1 MQAQQF
7 TWGTR
12 GPDFT
17 PLTVAPDVAFMR
29 TLLVNL
35 FFVGNAEGWVL
46 VDAGVGG
53 GATAKR
59 VISAAEALFGEGARP
74 EAIVLTHGHFDH
86 VGALKELAEA
96 WDVPVYAHR
105 LELPYITGRSS
116 YPPPDPGV
124 GGGAMAL
131 LSFAYPRGP
140 VDVGARALPLP
151 ADGSVPGMPGWRWV
165 ESPGHTPGHV
175 SLFREA
181 DRFLIAGDA
190 VVTTKQESALAVLT
204 QREEVHG
211 PPMYYTTD
219 WRAAR
224 RSVERLAALEP
235 EIVATG
241 HGVPLRGAEA
251 GAAQIDLAAGF
262 EALAMP
268 TTGRYVGTPA
278 RANED
283 GVTYVPPA
291 PPNELPRILI
301 GAAAA
306 IVVGL
311 AVVKLIRP
319 RLQRRHDTALLAA
332 GDGRPRDDA
341 ELLPHHIAIA

>member
-1 MQAQQF
+1 
-7 TWGTR
+7 
-12 GPDFT
+12 
-17 PLTVAPDVAFMR
+17 
-29 TLLVNL
+29 
-35 FFVGNAEGWVL
+35 
-46 VDAGVGG
+46 
-53 GATAKR
+53 
-59 VISAAEALFGEGARP
+59 
-74 EAIVLTHGHFDH
+74 
-86 VGALKELAEA
+86 
-96 WDVPVYAHR
+96 
-105 LELPYITGRSS
+105 
-116 YPPPDPGV
+116 
-124 GGGAMAL
+124 
-131 LSFAYPRGP
+131 
-140 VDVGARALPLP
+140 
-151 ADGSVPGMPGWRWV
+151 MPGWRWV

-251 GAAQIDLAAGF
+251 GAALIDLAAGF